1 MNTIRLWKS
10 WHEMVFSYLYMYCK
24 ILQKNSCSFFV
35 NCVLCCLACL
45 LLNPCISRFSDVF
58 SMTFSSHVLQH
69 FSLRSE
75 QRTLQGH
82 PYVCGWQQLRKGG
95 DFEARK
101 AIDCAAVFFNVL
113 FVLYSLFFIYCIFFF
128 KHCADI
134 GVNDL
139 SIPAQSRKID
149 QRLDFVAWYSVCVDD
164 DLRRWRWNWYM
175 DALGKWMS

>member
-1 MNTIRLWKS
+1 MKWFSPISTCIARFCETI
-10 WHEMVFSYLYMYCK
+10 VVV
-24 ILQKNSCSFFV
+24 FFV

-58 SMTFSSHVLQH
+58 SMTFSSHVLQR

-113 FVLYSLFFIYCIFFF
+113 FVLYSLFFIYCIFSLN
-128 KHCADI
+128 I
-134 GVNDL
+134 LPIYG
-139 SIPAQSRKID
+139 
-149 QRLDFVAWYSVCVDD
+149 SVI
-164 DLRRWRWNWYM
+164 
-175 DALGKWMS
+175 